1 MPFEEL
7 EHTADVKMR
16 ITAPDFSAL
25 LAESGHALAAVLY
38 GDFAKEP
45 ETLTLEIEAEGS
57 DRAEL
62 AVNFL
67 SELLFLTEIEYLV
80 PLSFSLTAEEGRV
93 CGTVSGIEF
102 DRKKHAGGICV
113 KEAVVVRTVKEV
125 RRKDGSYIRFDD
137 NAAVII
143 KEDKNP
149 KGTRIFGPVARE
161 LREKQFMKIISLAPE
176 VL

>member
-57 DRAEL
+57 DLAEL

-113 KEAVVVRTVKEV
+113 K
-125 RRKDGSYIRFDD
+125 GISYSGLSLEETAEGFELQIIFD
-137 NAAVII
+137 I
-143 KEDKNP
+143 
-149 KGTRIFGPVARE
+149 
-161 LREKQFMKIISLAPE
+161 
-176 VL
+176 